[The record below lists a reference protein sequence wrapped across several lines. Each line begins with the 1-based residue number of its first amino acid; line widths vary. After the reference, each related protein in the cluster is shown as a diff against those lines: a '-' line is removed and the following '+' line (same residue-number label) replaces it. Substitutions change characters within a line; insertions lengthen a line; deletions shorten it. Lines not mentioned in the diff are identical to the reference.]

1 VLDRAALADARAA
14 GREAPGHPNR
24 DAAERVL
31 AEATDI
37 RPQRDRRARH
47 LRDRARGDRCRV
59 GARKIL
65 RGNARVGVTVREFW
79 NDWTTG
85 TLWLRRSASNNRAR
99 THKFVAEH
107 GDVPLRAVGD
117 KHVAAWLKGGRNRR
131 DGACA
136 ARVLQRRGE
145 RARRS
150 ARRPQP
156 VREARPA
163 RASRGRR
170 DTQPPTQ
177 GEIARFIALADQL
190 TPPSFAG
197 YLDLAVYE
205 GMRPG
210 EIDALRWKKIDF
222 QAGTIVGDEQ

>member
-1 VLDRAALADARAA
+1 MPAPPAARRPAIPTATPPNGSSPRRPISARSVIGGRDTYATEHAA
-14 GREAPGHPNR
+14 T
-24 DAAERVL
+24 AAE
-31 AEATDI
+31 
-37 RPQRDRRARH
+37 
-47 LRDRARGDRCRV
+47 V